1 MSAEVSLKIMPRIST
16 VLPAVPLPMTRSST
30 LSGTAL
36 RYLLTTTLGA
46 LAGGLLTVPLT
57 GTERLVAP
65 VEARVMFPVR
75 APAVAVEAMR
85 AKRVPPD
92 WAMVAEG
99 P

>member
-1 MSAEVSLKIMPRIST
+1 M
-16 VLPAVPLPMTRSST
+16 
-30 LSGTAL
+30 

-57 GTERLVAP
+57 GTDRLLAP

-75 APAVAVEAMR
+75 VPNVALVAMR
-85 AKRVPPD
+85 AKRGPPD
-92 WAMVAEG
+92 WEMVAVE